1 MLSHDFCFYTI
12 IYNIRGGFFMPK
24 LANDLSLTKNTRLNS
39 LGPSKI
45 RAFDEKAS
53 QIPGIIKLT
62 IGEPDLNTP
71 DHVKDAAIADI
82 KANDSHYAPQA
93 GKPELLEAISNYL
106 DRSLDVKYDSKTEI
120 CVTVGATGAL
130 NDVFM
135 SILNPGDKILV
146 PTPVWAL
153 YFQLIKLT
161 GAIPVQIDTSK
172 DDFILTPEHLET
184 VLQNEGKGA
193 KAIILT
199 DPSNPTGRVYPAATL
214 KALAE
219 VIAKYHLFSVTDEIY
234 GELVYDNNVHHSLSQ
249 YIPERNILISGLSKA
264 YAMTGWRLGY
274 IAAPADIM
282 KTIQKVNA
290 FLVTSVTD
298 NVQAA
303 AIEALNNGQNDPLES
318 RQIYEDRLKFMKAGL
333 EKLGFEMST
342 PQGAFYIFAKIPDAF
357 GTDDEA
363 FANEL
368 ATKAKVGV
376 TPGRYFGNG
385 GQGYVR
391 MSYASSTEQLQEALK
406 RIAKFVEN
414 I

>member
-1 MLSHDFCFYTI
+1 
-12 IYNIRGGFFMPK
+12 MPK

-82 KANDSHYAPQA
+82 KSNDSHYAPQA

>member
-1 MLSHDFCFYTI
+1 
-12 IYNIRGGFFMPK
+12 MPK

-82 KANDSHYAPQA
+82 KSNDSHYAPQA

-106 DRSLDVKYDSKTEI
+106 DRSLDVKYDPKTEI

-135 SILNPGDKILV
+135 SVLNPGDKILV

-172 DDFILTPEHLET
+172 DDFILNPEHLET

-214 KALAE
+214 KALSE
-219 VIAKYHLFSVTDEIY
+219 VITKYHLFSVTDEIY

-303 AIEALNNGQNDPLES
+303 AIEALNKGQADPLEA
-318 RQIYEDRLKFMKAGL
+318 RKIYEDRLKFMKTGL

-342 PQGAFYIFAKIPDAF
+342 PQGAFYIFAKIPDTF

-376 TPGRYFGNG
+376 TPGRYFGKG

>member
-1 MLSHDFCFYTI
+1 
-12 IYNIRGGFFMPK
+12 MPK
-24 LANDLSLTKNTRLNS
+24 LADDLSMTLNTRLNS
-39 LGPSKI
+39 LTPSRI

-53 QIPGIIKLT
+53 KIPGIIKLT
-62 IGEPDLNTP
+62 IGEPDLDTP
-71 DHVKDAAIADI
+71 EHVKQAAIDDI
-82 KANDSHYAPQA
+82 NANDSHYAPQA
-93 GKPELLEAISNYL
+93 GKPELLDAISAYL
-106 DRSLDVKYDSKTEI
+106 KRSLNLDYDPQTEI

-161 GAIPVQIDTSK
+161 GATPVQIDTSK
-172 DDFILTPEHLET
+172 DGFVLTPEHLEE
-184 VLQNEGKGA
+184 VLNGEGKGA

-199 DPSNPTGRVYPAATL
+199 DPSNPTGRVYPADTL
-214 KALAE
+214 KKLAKI
-219 VIAKYHLFSVTDEIY
+219 IAKYQLFSITDEIY
-234 GELVYDNNVHHSLSQ
+234 GELVYDGNVHHSLSE

-274 IAAPADIM
+274 IAAPSQIM
-282 KTIQKVNA
+282 KSIRKVNA

-318 RQIYEDRLKFMKAGL
+318 REIYENRLKFMKSGL

-342 PQGAFYIFAKIPDAF
+342 PQGAFYIFAKIPDEF
-357 GTDDEA
+357 GQDDEA

-376 TPGRYFGNG
+376 TPGRYFGKG
-385 GQGYVR
+385 GEGYIR
-391 MSYASSTEQLQEALK
+391 LSYASSTEQLKEALK
-406 RIAKFVEN
+406 RIEKYVKN

>member
-1 MLSHDFCFYTI
+1 
-12 IYNIRGGFFMPK
+12 MPK

-106 DRSLDVKYDSKTEI
+106 DRSLDVKYDPKTEI

-199 DPSNPTGRVYPAATL
+199 DPSNPTGRVYPATTL
-214 KALAE
+214 KVLAE
-219 VIAKYHLFSVTDEIY
+219 IITEYHLFSVTDEIY

-303 AIEALNNGQNDPLES
+303 AIEALNKGQADPLEA
-318 RQIYEDRLKFMKAGL
+318 RKIYEDRLKFMKTGL

-376 TPGRYFGNG
+376 TPGRYFGKG

>member
-1 MLSHDFCFYTI
+1 
-12 IYNIRGGFFMPK
+12 MPK

-71 DHVKDAAIADI
+71 DHVKNAAIADI
-82 KANDSHYAPQA
+82 EANDSHYAPQA
-93 GKPELLEAISNYL
+93 GKPELLDAISKYL
-106 DRSLDVKYDSKTEI
+106 ERSLDVKYDPKTEI

-172 DDFILTPEHLET
+172 DGFILTPEYLKS

-199 DPSNPTGRVYPAATL
+199 DPSNPTGRVYPETTL

-219 VIAKYHLFSVTDEIY
+219 VITEYHLFSVTDEIY

-303 AIEALNNGQNDPLES
+303 AIEALNNGQADPLES
-318 RQIYEDRLKFMKAGL
+318 RKIYEDRLKFMKAGL

-342 PQGAFYIFAKIPDAF
+342 PQGAFYIFAKIPDSF

-376 TPGRYFGNG
+376 TPGRYFGQG

-391 MSYASSTEQLQEALK
+391 MSYASSTEQLKEALK
-406 RIAKFVEN
+406 RIAEFVEN

>member
-1 MLSHDFCFYTI
+1 
-12 IYNIRGGFFMPK
+12 MPK

-106 DRSLDVKYDSKTEI
+106 DRSLDVKYDPKTEI

-219 VIAKYHLFSVTDEIY
+219 IITKYHLFSVMDEIY

-303 AIEALNNGQNDPLES
+303 AIEALNNGQADPLEA
-318 RQIYEDRLKFMKAGL
+318 RKIYEDRLEFMKTGL

-342 PQGAFYIFAKIPDAF
+342 PQGAFYIFAKIPDTF

-376 TPGRYFGNG
+376 TPGRYFGKG

>member
-1 MLSHDFCFYTI
+1 
-12 IYNIRGGFFMPK
+12 MPK

-71 DHVKDAAIADI
+71 DHVKNAAIADI
-82 KANDSHYAPQA
+82 EANDSHYAPQA
-93 GKPELLEAISNYL
+93 GKLELLDAISKYL
-106 DRSLDVKYDSKTEI
+106 ERSLDVKYDPKTEI

-172 DDFILTPEHLET
+172 DGFILTPEHLKS

-199 DPSNPTGRVYPAATL
+199 DPSNPTGRVYPETTL

-219 VIAKYHLFSVTDEIY
+219 VITEYHLFSVTDEIY

-303 AIEALNNGQNDPLES
+303 AIEALNNGQADPLES
-318 RQIYEDRLKFMKAGL
+318 RKIYEDRLKFMKAGL

-342 PQGAFYIFAKIPDAF
+342 PQGAFYIFAKIPDSF

-376 TPGRYFGNG
+376 TPGRYFGQG

-391 MSYASSTEQLQEALK
+391 MSYASSTEQLKEALK

>member
-1 MLSHDFCFYTI
+1 
-12 IYNIRGGFFMPK
+12 MPK

-53 QIPGIIKLT
+53 QISGIIKLT

-106 DRSLDVKYDSKTEI
+106 DRSLDVKYDPKTEI

-135 SILNPGDKILV
+135 SVLNPGDKILV

-219 VIAKYHLFSVTDEIY
+219 VIIKYHLFSVTDEIY

-303 AIEALNNGQNDPLES
+303 AIEALNKGQADPLKA
-318 RQIYEDRLKFMKAGL
+318 RKIYEDRLKFMKTGL

-342 PQGAFYIFAKIPDAF
+342 PQGAFYIFAKIPDTF

-376 TPGRYFGNG
+376 TPGRYFGKG

>member
-1 MLSHDFCFYTI
+1 
-12 IYNIRGGFFMPK
+12 MPK

-214 KALAE
+214 KALSE
-219 VIAKYHLFSVTDEIY
+219 IITKYHLFSVTDEIY

-282 KTIQKVNA
+282 KTIKKVNA

-303 AIEALNNGQNDPLES
+303 AIEALNNGQADPLEA
-318 RQIYEDRLKFMKAGL
+318 RKIYEDRLEFMKTGL

-342 PQGAFYIFAKIPDAF
+342 PQGAFYIFAKIPDTF

-376 TPGRYFGNG
+376 TPGRYFGKG

>member
-1 MLSHDFCFYTI
+1 
-12 IYNIRGGFFMPK
+12 MPK

-106 DRSLDVKYDSKTEI
+106 DRSLDVKYDPKTEI

-135 SILNPGDKILV
+135 SVLNPGDKILV

-303 AIEALNNGQNDPLES
+303 AIEALNKGQADPLEA
-318 RQIYEDRLKFMKAGL
+318 RKIYEDRLKFMKTGL

-342 PQGAFYIFAKIPDAF
+342 PQGAFYIFAKIPDTF

-376 TPGRYFGNG
+376 TPGRYFGKG

-406 RIAKFVEN
+406 RIARFVEN

>member
-1 MLSHDFCFYTI
+1 
-12 IYNIRGGFFMPK
+12 MPK
-24 LANDLSLTKNTRLNS
+24 LADDLSMTLNTRLNS
-39 LGPSKI
+39 LTPSRI

-53 QIPGIIKLT
+53 KIPGIIKLT
-62 IGEPDLNTP
+62 IGEPDLDTP
-71 DHVKDAAIADI
+71 EHVKQAAIDDI
-82 KANDSHYAPQA
+82 NANDSHYAPQA
-93 GKPELLEAISNYL
+93 GKPELLDAISAYL
-106 DRSLDVKYDSKTEI
+106 KRSLNLDYDPQTEI

-161 GAIPVQIDTSK
+161 GATPVQIDTSK
-172 DDFILTPEHLET
+172 DGFVLTPEHLEE
-184 VLQNEGKGA
+184 VLNGEGKGA

-199 DPSNPTGRVYPAATL
+199 DPSNPTGRVYPADTL
-214 KALAE
+214 KKLAKI
-219 VIAKYHLFSVTDEIY
+219 IAKYQLFSITDEIY
-234 GELVYDNNVHHSLSQ
+234 GELVYDGNVHHSLSE

-274 IAAPADIM
+274 IAAPSQIM
-282 KTIQKVNA
+282 KSIRKVNA

-318 RQIYEDRLKFMKAGL
+318 REIYENRLKFMKSGL

-342 PQGAFYIFAKIPDAF
+342 PQGAFYIFAKIPDEF
-357 GTDDEA
+357 GQDDEA

-376 TPGRYFGNG
+376 TPGRYFGKG
-385 GQGYVR
+385 GEGYIR
-391 MSYASSTEQLQEALK
+391 LSYASSTEQLKEALK
-406 RIAKFVEN
+406 RIEKYGKN

>member
-1 MLSHDFCFYTI
+1 
-12 IYNIRGGFFMPK
+12 MPK
-24 LANDLSLTKNTRLNS
+24 LANDLSMTINTRINAM
-39 LGPSKI
+39 GPSKI

-53 QIPGIIKLT
+53 KIPGMIKLT

-71 DHVKDAAIADI
+71 DHVKEAAIADI
-82 KANDSHYAPQA
+82 NANDSHYAPQA
-93 GKPELLEAISNYL
+93 GKPELLQAISSYL
-106 DRSLDVKYDSKTEI
+106 KRELDVDYNPETEI

-135 SILNPGDKILV
+135 TILNPGDKILV

-153 YFQLIKLT
+153 YFQLIKMC
-161 GAIPVQIDTSK
+161 GAIPVQVDTSK
-172 DDFILTPEHLET
+172 DGFILTPEHLRQ
-184 VLQNEGKGA
+184 VLREEGKGA

-199 DPSNPTGRVYPAATL
+199 DPSNPTGCVYPAEIL
-214 KALAE
+214 KELAS
-219 VIAKYHLFSVTDEIY
+219 VIKEFHLFSITDEIY
-234 GELVYDNNVHHSLSQ
+234 GDLVYNGNVHHSLSQ

-274 IAAPADIM
+274 IAAPAQIM
-282 KTIQKVNA
+282 SSIRKTNA

-303 AIEALNNGQNDPLES
+303 AIEALNNGQEDPLEA
-318 RQIYEDRLKFMKAGL
+318 RKIYEKRLKFMKTGM

-342 PQGAFYIFAKIPDAF
+342 PQGAFYIFAKIPEAF

-368 ATKAKVGV
+368 AAKAKVGV
-376 TPGRYFGNG
+376 TPGRYFGKG

-391 MSYASSTEQLQEALK
+391 LSYASSTKQLEEALK
-406 RIAKFVEN
+406 RIEKFVEN

>member
-1 MLSHDFCFYTI
+1 
-12 IYNIRGGFFMPK
+12 MPK

-106 DRSLDVKYDSKTEI
+106 DRSLDVKYDSKTAI

>member
-1 MLSHDFCFYTI
+1 
-12 IYNIRGGFFMPK
+12 MPK

-106 DRSLDVKYDSKTEI
+106 DRSLDVKYDPKTEI

-219 VIAKYHLFSVTDEIY
+219 IITKYHLFSVTDEIY

-303 AIEALNNGQNDPLES
+303 AIEALNNGQADPLEA
-318 RQIYEDRLKFMKAGL
+318 RKIYEDR
-333 EKLGFEMST
+333 
-342 PQGAFYIFAKIPDAF
+342 
-357 GTDDEA
+357 
-363 FANEL
+363 
-368 ATKAKVGV
+368 
-376 TPGRYFGNG
+376 
-385 GQGYVR
+385 
-391 MSYASSTEQLQEALK
+391 
-406 RIAKFVEN
+406 
-414 I
+414 

>member
-1 MLSHDFCFYTI
+1 
-12 IYNIRGGFFMPK
+12 MPK
-24 LANDLSLTKNTRLNS
+24 LADDLSMTLNTRLGS
-39 LGPSKI
+39 LTPSKI
-45 RAFDEKAS
+45 RAFDDKAS

-62 IGEPDLNTP
+62 IGEPDLDTP
-71 DHVKDAAIADI
+71 EHIKQAAIADI
-82 KANDSHYAPQA
+82 EANDSHYAPQA
-93 GKPELLEAISNYL
+93 GKPELLEAISKYL
-106 DRSLDVKYDSKTEI
+106 KRSLNLDYDPASEI

-135 SILNPGDKILV
+135 TILNPGDKILV

-172 DDFILTPEHLET
+172 DDFILTPQHLEE

-199 DPSNPTGRVYPAATL
+199 DPSNPTGRVYPEKTL
-214 KALAE
+214 QELAE
-219 VIAKYHLFSVTDEIY
+219 VITKYQLFSITDEIY
-234 GELVYDNNVHHSLSQ
+234 GDLVYNNNVHHSLSEF
-249 YIPERNILISGLSKA
+249 IPDRNILISGLSKS

-274 IAAPADIM
+274 IAAPAQIM
-282 KTIQKVNA
+282 KSIRKINS

-303 AIEALNNGQNDPLES
+303 ATEALNNGQNDPLEA
-318 RQIYEDRLKFMKAGL
+318 RKVYEDRLKFMKKGL
-333 EKLGFEMST
+333 EELGFELST
-342 PQGAFYIFAKIPDAF
+342 PQGAFYIFAKIPNTF
-357 GTDDEA
+357 GQDDEA
-363 FANEL
+363 FAHEL

-376 TPGRYFGNG
+376 TPGRYFGKG
-385 GQGYVR
+385 GEGYVR
-391 MSYASSTEQLQEALK
+391 MSYASSAEHLQEALK
-406 RIAKFVEN
+406 RIEKYVKN

>member
-1 MLSHDFCFYTI
+1 
-12 IYNIRGGFFMPK
+12 MPK

-82 KANDSHYAPQA
+82 EANDSHYAPQA
-93 GKPELLEAISNYL
+93 GKPELLDAISKYL
-106 DRSLDVKYDSKTEI
+106 ERSLDVKYDPKTEI

-172 DDFILTPEHLET
+172 DGFILTPEHLES

-199 DPSNPTGRVYPAATL
+199 DPSNPTGRVYPEATL

-219 VIAKYHLFSVTDEIY
+219 VITEYHLFSVTDEIY

-303 AIEALNNGQNDPLES
+303 AIEALNNGQADPLES
-318 RQIYEDRLKFMKAGL
+318 RKIYEDRLKFMKAGL

-342 PQGAFYIFAKIPDAF
+342 PQGAFYIFAKIPDSF

-376 TPGRYFGNG
+376 TPGRYFGQG

-391 MSYASSTEQLQEALK
+391 MSYASSTEQLKEALK
-406 RIAKFVEN
+406 RIAEFVEN

>member
-1 MLSHDFCFYTI
+1 
-12 IYNIRGGFFMPK
+12 MPK

-106 DRSLDVKYDSKTEI
+106 DRSLDVKYDPKTEI

-214 KALAE
+214 KALSE
-219 VIAKYHLFSVTDEIY
+219 IITKYHLFSVTDEIY

-282 KTIQKVNA
+282 KTIKKVNA

-303 AIEALNNGQNDPLES
+303 AIEALNNGQADPLEA
-318 RQIYEDRLKFMKAGL
+318 RKIYEDRLKFMKTGL

-342 PQGAFYIFAKIPDAF
+342 PQGAFYIFAKIPDTF

-376 TPGRYFGNG
+376 TPGRYFGKG

>member
-1 MLSHDFCFYTI
+1 
-12 IYNIRGGFFMPK
+12 MPK

>member
-1 MLSHDFCFYTI
+1 
-12 IYNIRGGFFMPK
+12 
-24 LANDLSLTKNTRLNS
+24 
-39 LGPSKI
+39 
-45 RAFDEKAS
+45 AS
-53 QIPGIIKLT
+53 QISGIIKLT

-82 KANDSHYAPQA
+82 KTNDSHYAPQA
-93 GKPELLEAISNYL
+93 GKPEILEAISNYL
-106 DRSLDVKYDSKTEI
+106 DRSLDVKYDPKTEI

-135 SILNPGDKILV
+135 SVLNPGDKILV

-219 VIAKYHLFSVTDEIY
+219 VITKYHLFSVTDEIY

-290 FLVTSVTD
+290 FRVSSVTD

-303 AIEALNNGQNDPLES
+303 AIEALNKGQADPLEARKS
-318 RQIYEDRLKFMKAGL
+318 YEDRLTCMKTGL
-333 EKLGFEMST
+333 EKLGFKMST
-342 PQGAFYIFAKIPDAF
+342 HLRAFYSFAKIPDTS
-357 GTDDEA
+357 GPDDQA
-363 FANEL
+363 SDNDL
-368 ATKAKVGV
+368 ATKAKAGV
-376 TPGRYFGNG
+376 RPGRCFGRG
-385 GQGYVR
+385 GQGYVI
-391 MSYASSTEQLQEALK
+391 MFYGSSTGQLQEPLK
-406 RIAKFVEN
+406 RIAKFVES

>member
-106 DRSLDVKYDSKTEI
+106 DRSLDVKYDPKTEI

-214 KALAE
+214 KALSE
-219 VIAKYHLFSVTDEIY
+219 IITKYHLFSVTDEIY

-274 IAAPADIM
+274 IAAPTDIM
-282 KTIQKVNA
+282 KTIKKVNA

-303 AIEALNNGQNDPLES
+303 AIEALNNGQADPLEA
-318 RQIYEDRLKFMKAGL
+318 RKIYEDRLEFMKTGL

-342 PQGAFYIFAKIPDAF
+342 PQGAFYIFAKIPDTF

-376 TPGRYFGNG
+376 TPGRYFGKG

>member
-1 MLSHDFCFYTI
+1 
-12 IYNIRGGFFMPK
+12 
-24 LANDLSLTKNTRLNS
+24 
-39 LGPSKI
+39 I

-106 DRSLDVKYDSKTEI
+106 DRSLDVKYDPKTEI

-199 DPSNPTGRVYPAATL
+199 DPSNPTGRVYPATTL

-219 VIAKYHLFSVTDEIY
+219 IITKYHLFSVTDEIY

-303 AIEALNNGQNDPLES
+303 AIEALNNGQADPLEA
-318 RQIYEDRLKFMKAGL
+318 RKIYEDRLEFMKTGL

-342 PQGAFYIFAKIPDAF
+342 PQGAFYIFAKIPDTF

-376 TPGRYFGNG
+376 TPGRYFGKG

>member
-1 MLSHDFCFYTI
+1 
-12 IYNIRGGFFMPK
+12 MPK

-71 DHVKDAAIADI
+71 DHVKEAAITDI

-106 DRSLDVKYDSKTEI
+106 QRSLNVNYDPASEI

-172 DDFILTPEHLET
+172 DGFILTPKHLEE
-184 VLQNEGKGA
+184 VLQHEGKGA

-199 DPSNPTGRVYPAATL
+199 DPSNPTGRVYPAETL
-214 KALAE
+214 KELSE
-219 VIAKYHLFSVTDEIY
+219 IITEYHLFSVTDEIY

-249 YIPERNILISGLSKA
+249 FIPERNILISGLSKA

-303 AIEALNNGQNDPLES
+303 AIEALNNGQKDPLES

-376 TPGRYFGNG
+376 TPGRYFGKG
-385 GQGYVR
+385 GEGYVR
-391 MSYASSTEQLQEALK
+391 MSYASSTEQLHEALK